1 VTLRPL
7 TGLRVVVTRPEHQ
20 ASGLVAAFAA
30 AGTAVEE
37 LPLLAVVPPSD
48 LEPLLRAAAEVA
60 AGTGRFDWI
69 VFTSANGV
77 DAFLDRLARL
87 GHPLPDGLRA
97 AVVGPATATALRRHG
112 READLVATGG
122 DAAGLAAELGPLA
135 AARLAAGQAPLRV
148 LFPMAADA
156 GPAIAAGLTAGG
168 AEVTRVVA
176 YDKRLPAGAPARA
189 RRIFGVD
196 PADPLGWVTFTS
208 PRTVAHFVSLF
219 GEGWRTRCPTLRAA
233 SIGPVTT
240 RALARAGIDPAAEAA
255 SPGDGELV
263 EAVTRAAGRQPAS
276 G

>member
-1 VTLRPL
+1 MTLRPL

-30 AGTAVEE
+30 AGAAVEE

-48 LEPLLRAAAEVA
+48 LEPLIRAAAEVA

-77 DAFLDRLARL
+77 DAFLARL
-87 GHPLPDGLRA
+87 GHPLPGGLRA
-97 AVVGPATATALRRHG
+97 AVVGPATAAALRRHG

-122 DAAGLAAELGPLA
+122 DGAGLAAELGPLA
-135 AARLAAGQAPLRV
+135 AARLAASQAPLRV

-189 RRIFGVD
+189 RRIFGGD

-219 GEGWRTRCPTLRAA
+219 GEGWRTRRPTLRAA
-233 SIGPVTT
+233 SIGAITT

-263 EAVTRAAGRQPAS
+263 EAVIRAVARQPA
-276 G
+276 GG